1 MTIEPEP
8 YTGAIF
14 TLWYHDMVDRSPW
27 EGIGQMRTKKHS
39 FQGAFNNLQT
49 KSIVSVGLYPSFVEK
64 WTRIKSRVEL
74 EYQYREINAETP
86 DMWVLNCERKI
97 AEMADRYEPVLKALE
112 SADLSDIGQ
121 GSTVTEYGSVIGSKL
136 QETPYGELDDESEYT
151 SSQSHVSRTGEDRVS
166 VKGNTAE
173 ALMSLQ
179 RKYEGVENTIIKEFG
194 ELFIHTIALEGVL

>member
-14 TLWYHDMVDRSPW
+14 TLRYRDMVERSPF
-27 EGIGQMRTKKHS
+27 EGTGQFRVKKHS
-39 FQGAFNNLQT
+39 LQAAFNNLQS
-49 KSIVSVGLYPSFVEK
+49 KSIVTVGFYPFFCGK
-64 WTRIKSRVEL
+64 WDRMRQKAEL

-86 DMWVLNCERKI
+86 DMWVLNAERKI
-97 AEMADRYEPVLKALE
+97 MEMADKYEPILKALQ
-112 SADLSDIGQ
+112 SADLSDIAQ

-151 SSQSHVSRTGEDRVS
+151 SSQSHVSRTGEDKVS